1 LSRIANPSGIDM
13 AILVAHIIDMKEANI
28 ADLKNN
34 LSKYLSYV
42 EKGES
47 VRICKRNMPVANL
60 TPVRNEKKFN
70 RTKLGCG
77 LGSIKVT
84 GDLTEPL
91 IPQETW
97 EMLKP

>member
-1 LSRIANPSGIDM
+1 MANLM
-13 AILVAHIIDMKEANI
+13 AHIMDMKEANI

-47 VRICKRNMPVANL
+47 VRICKRNVPIADL
-60 TPVRNEKKFN
+60 TPVRVRERSN

-77 LGSIKVT
+77 LESAKIK
-84 GDLTEPL
+84 GDLTEPF
-91 IPQETW
+91 IAHEAW

>member
-1 LSRIANPSGIDM
+1 MANLMTYIM
-13 AILVAHIIDMKEANI
+13 DMKVVNI

-47 VRICKRNMPVANL
+47 VRICKRNVPIADL
-60 TPVRNEKKFN
+60 TPVRIEKRSN
-70 RTKLGCG
+70 GTKLGYG
-77 LGSIKVT
+77 LGSATIK

-91 IPQETW
+91 IPLEAW

>member
-1 LSRIANPSGIDM
+1 M
-13 AILVAHIIDMKEANI
+13 AHFIGMKEANI

-42 EKGES
+42 KKGES
-47 VRICKRNMPVANL
+47 VRICKRNIPIANL
-60 TPVRNEKKFN
+60 TPVRVEEPTN

-77 LGSIKVT
+77 LESVKIT
-84 GDLTEPL
+84 GDLTEPF
-91 IPQETW
+91 IPQEAW